1 MSDTAAELASEVHVV
16 VIENSPHD
24 ALLIREA
31 LDLWTRPRRLTFYQ
45 NGQEALVGLRQ
56 MAETPVGP
64 TLVLLD
70 WNLTGTHGSTILREV
85 RREPALEK
93 CFLVV
98 LTSSSSETDRQLA
111 HKLGANRFVTKAIS
125 LDDFFYSLLE
135 LQSLV

>member
-1 MSDTAAELASEVHVV
+1 MNTTQVELASEVHVV

-24 ALLIREA
+24 ALLISEA
-31 LDLWTRPRRLTFYQ
+31 LELWTRPRRLTFYQ
-45 NGQEALVGLRQ
+45 NGPEALAGLQ
-56 MAETPVGP
+56 QLAESPLGP

-70 WNLTGTHGSTILREV
+70 WNLLGIHGSTILQKV
-85 RREPALEK
+85 RHEPTLER

-98 LTSSSSETDRQLA
+98 LTSSSSESDRQLA
-111 HKLGANRFVTKAIS
+111 LKLGANRFVTKAIA

>member
-1 MSDTAAELASEVHVV
+1 MNTTQAELASEVHVV

-24 ALLIREA
+24 ALLISEA
-31 LDLWTRPRRLTFYQ
+31 LELWTRPRRLTFYQ
-45 NGQEALVGLRQ
+45 NGPEALAGLQ
-56 MAETPVGP
+56 QLAESPLGP

-70 WNLTGTHGSTILREV
+70 WNLLGIHGSTILQKV
-85 RREPALEK
+85 RQEPTLEK

-98 LTSSSSETDRQLA
+98 LTSSSSESDRQLA
-111 HKLGANRFVTKAIS
+111 IKLGANRFVTKAIA

>member
-1 MSDTAAELASEVHVV
+1 MSQTPFEAASEVHVV
-16 VIENSPHD
+16 VVENSPQD

-31 LDLWTRPRRLTFYQ
+31 LDLWTRPCRLTFYES
-45 NGQEALVGLRQ
+45 GPEALVGLRQ
-56 MAETPVGP
+56 LADGPVGP

-70 WNLTGTHGSTILREV
+70 WNLLGMHGSTILREI

-98 LTSSSSETDRQLA
+98 LTSSSSESDRQLA
-111 HKLGANRFVTKAIS
+111 QQLGANRFVTKAIS
-125 LDDFFYSLLE
+125 MDDFFYSLLE